1 MSRVVASTAQR
12 CHRTLLPRTMCSRE
26 LRYCKTWKQV
36 PKCCATSAGLFRGLT
51 ALAVVFIAVLDTPT
65 FPDVDL
71 ECSQCGQCLKLHRR
85 CLCRLCNQVHRH
97 VSPCPQNPVVDR
109 ASPVVP
115 VHMCDVCAQCGRY
128 ELPHG
133 RCRCL
138 LCGRIHDRGS
148 RCRERRHD
156 RLRAAMNGSVPQMH
170 HLGDMDRVCPHCH
183 SRSWRDETVNCC
195 ASGAILLPN
204 FPEAPAE
211 LSEVMYTSHFRSSI
225 RKYNMALAMASVGH
239 QNISLPDGM
248 FTLGGKTFHRVG
260 SLLPDAATPHAYAQ
274 IYMLDTEEA
283 SDCRIRAMGRGAAQD
298 ALRPA
303 VLSQLNSWLMQH
315 NPWVQQFVSAARSNL
330 PRLVW
335 RSSDDIA
342 TMQIGALVVQPGSK
356 RDIVIERQVIAIA
369 STYAPQQST

>member
-1 MSRVVASTAQR
+1 
-12 CHRTLLPRTMCSRE
+12 
-26 LRYCKTWKQV
+26 
-36 PKCCATSAGLFRGLT
+36 
-51 ALAVVFIAVLDTPT
+51 
-65 FPDVDL
+65 
-71 ECSQCGQCLKLHRR
+71 
-85 CLCRLCNQVHRH
+85 
-97 VSPCPQNPVVDR
+97 
-109 ASPVVP
+109 
-115 VHMCDVCAQCGRY
+115 
-128 ELPHG
+128 
-133 RCRCL
+133 
-138 LCGRIHDRGS
+138 
-148 RCRERRHD
+148 
-156 RLRAAMNGSVPQMH
+156 MNGSVPQMH

-260 SLLPDAATPHAYAQ
+260 SLLPVAATPHAYAQ

-283 SDCRIRAMGRGAAQD
+283 SERRIRAMGRGAAQD

-303 VLSQLNSWLMQH
+303 VLSQLHSWLMQH

-369 STYAPQQST
+369 STYAPQQSK